1 MVPAASCRACRWA
14 AWAWGEDH
22 IWRPGLLR
30 EESVGPGPREVGLDN
45 PTHESNAGRS
55 GVFLGSKCRKKDPGP
70 LPSRDAEEDRGPR
83 AAHILRRTARGSH
96 PADAI
101 GAWTETWPSRDYCE
115 KIAIRMVLRP
125 GDHLFH
131 FSLRSRCT
139 ATLAGLR
146 TLRCCSA
153 DTPLSSLSDV
163 SKSRLTVDPYERCV
177 TP

>member
-1 MVPAASCRACRWA
+1 
-14 AWAWGEDH
+14 
-22 IWRPGLLR
+22 
-30 EESVGPGPREVGLDN
+30 VGLDN

-177 TP
+177 TPKFLTLILGSEWRSLAPASRTRLRGVFVPE